1 MKNVMHEDPSGQ
13 NGVGQPQS
21 TTVLLDSPVGPLFA
35 RVEAGALTQLSFA
48 RRDQRERP
56 SGGSG
61 GEDPPVLRALKTQMG
76 EYFAGQRRVFDIPI
90 RLIGPT
96 FHLRVWNALLEIPYG
111 TTMAYGDLAN
121 RIGEP
126 DAARAVGAANG
137 ANPIV
142 IIVPCHR
149 VIGANG
155 RLVGFGGGLGRK
167 RFLLDL
173 EWGRPALA
181 LGHRPADSGAAPT
194 AR

>member
-1 MKNVMHEDPSGQ
+1 MREHPS
-13 NGVGQPQS
+13 
-21 TTVLLDSPVGPLFA
+21 TALLDSPVGPLLA
-35 RVEAGALTQLSFA
+35 RVEAGELTELSFA
-48 RRDQRERP
+48 RRDQRERWSDSP
-56 SGGSG
+56 GADDS
-61 GEDPPVLRALKTQMG
+61 PVMRALQTQMT
-76 EYFAGQRRVFDIPI
+76 EYFAGLRRVFEIPI
-90 RLIGPT
+90 RLIGAT

-111 TTMAYGDLAN
+111 TTMAYGELAS

-155 RLVGFGGGLGRK
+155 KLVGFGGGLDRK
-167 RFLLDL
+167 LFLLDL
-173 EWGRPALA
+173 EWGRPALD
-181 LGHRPADSGAAPT
+181 LGRASADIGTSPT